1 MIIVFETSFTSSFIS
16 CYKDN
21 YLKMKKITLQVK
33 GMHCKSCSILI
44 EDALEDLVVKSKV
57 DNNKGTAII
66 EFDENKT
73 NEEAIKKA
81 IKAEGYKVE

>member
-1 MIIVFETSFTSSFIS
+1 
-16 CYKDN
+16 
-21 YLKMKKITLQVK
+21 MKKITLQVK